1 MVNVSIS
8 LIGSNGDTIQLTN
21 TDSDFI
27 LTTGVLG
34 FGIPPTKVRIA
45 ESASDGG
52 VWRYTKR
59 GIRDIDLPIAVTGT
73 NRQDVEN
80 KLRRLANL
88 LQDIEGPTKIRA
100 TYTDGLAYELKAH
113 YVGGG
118 DVAYGPNSNGKLAKW
133 VISMQ
138 APNPFWEAVSP
149 QNFTLNLSANR
160 GLLKGNSSLSEL
172 RLSGQYG
179 FGDVTLINPGDVVA
193 FPVWTI
199 TGPCDN
205 VSISQDGVGF
215 SYDVPIAA
223 GEQIII
229 DTAAGTVKDQNGVN
243 KYAGLAPA
251 PKLFAIK
258 PGTQTASIIAFNST
272 NETVIAGNFKPRR
285 EVLH

>member
-1 MVNVSIS
+1 MVDISIS

-21 TDSDFI
+21 SDSDFI

-59 GIRDIDLPIAVTGT
+59 GVRDLDLPIAVTGT
-73 NRQDVEN
+73 NRQDVET

-88 LQDIEGPTKIRA
+88 LQDIDGPTKIRA

-118 DVAYGPNSNGKLAKW
+118 DVQYGPNSNGKLAKW

-138 APNPFWEAVSP
+138 APNPFWESVSP
-149 QNFTLNLSANR
+149 LNYTLAMSDER
-160 GLLKGNSSLSEL
+160 GLIRGDSSLSQMQ
-172 RLSGQYG
+172 LSGQYG
-179 FGDVTLINPGDVVA
+179 LGDVTLVNPGDVVA
-193 FPVWTI
+193 YPTWTI
-199 TGPCDN
+199 TGPCDS
-205 VSISQDGVGF
+205 VSISLNGLGF
-215 SYDVPIAA
+215 VYELPIAA
-223 GEQIII
+223 GDQIII
-229 DTAAGTVKDQNGVN
+229 DTAAGTVVDQNGVN

-251 PKLFAIK
+251 PKLFAVR
-258 PGTQTASIIAFNST
+258 PGTQTVAIQAIGAVQGT
-272 NETVIAGNFKPRR
+272 IIAGNFKPRR